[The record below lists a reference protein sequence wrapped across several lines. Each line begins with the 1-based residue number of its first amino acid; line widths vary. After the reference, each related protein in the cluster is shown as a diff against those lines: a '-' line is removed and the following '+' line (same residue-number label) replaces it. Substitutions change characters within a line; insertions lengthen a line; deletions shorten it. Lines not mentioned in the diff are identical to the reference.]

1 MGYYGYFVKDVHCYE
16 EFPETYHQFRK
27 RHEKWVK
34 GDCEYLHHEFIPFLF
49 SKQVTLT
56 EKLDVLLACF
66 SLFIPAVFLVYLFTA
81 NVLLPMLI
89 AETHTVS
96 INLFGHSIELM
107 SGYFTEPYFKTL
119 WTFDFFMITM
129 IGMFAPIFCYFGKL
143 FSQYH
148 RIAGGTDSSTT
159 HCRLPSSLQLQ
170 SEKGVAT
177 YTCKDAETRS

>member
-1 MGYYGYFVKDVHCYE
+1 VKDVHCYE